1 MEFIKTLLLCFLQT
15 MLYTLVVPVACGLLV
30 ELCYK
35 LCFSVMGPRVGSVF
49 WRVTS
54 LIGTPLHECGHALM
68 CLLFCHRVEKIRLF
82 HTKQGNAMVEHTFN
96 PRNPYAVFGNL
107 WISIGPIIIGLG
119 VIVGLLLLGYPE
131 SLRSY
136 GDVLGGVLEGGGVGG
151 SILAFLKGL
160 LTEQT
165 RPVWVRILCV
175 IGMFSMALH
184 VRLSGADIRGVLR
197 GLPIFAILAA
207 LVSLVI
213 TLIGQG
219 AVGAYTVGLQKTA
232 LLIVSLF
239 GLILLFALVQLVVAS
254 VYRLLYML
262 FVGNRHESAA

>member
-1 MEFIKTLLLCFLQT
+1 MEFVKTLLLCFLQT
-15 MLYTLVVPVACGLLV
+15 MLYTLIVPVACGLLI

-35 LCFSVMGPRVGSVF
+35 LCFAVMGPRVGLVF

-54 LIGTPLHECGHALM
+54 FVGTPLHECGHALM
-68 CLLFCHRVEKIRLF
+68 CFLFCHHIEKVRLF
-82 HTKQGNAMVEHTFN
+82 HSKEGTAMVQHTYN

-119 VIVGLLLLGYPE
+119 VIVGLLSLGYPE

-136 GDVLGGVLEGGGVGG
+136 GDVLGGVLNGGTVGEN
-151 SILAFLKGL
+151 ILAFLKGL

-207 LVSLVI
+207 LVSLVM
-213 TLIGQG
+213 TLIGGQVLG
-219 AVGAYTVGLQKTA
+219 GYTDGLQKTA
-232 LLIVSLF
+232 LLIVTLF
-239 GLILLFALVQLVVAS
+239 GLILLFALVQLVIAS
-254 VYRLLYML
+254 VYRLLYTIL
-262 FVGNRHESAA
+262 IGHTARNQ